1 MPVYREGWVDLA
13 PDNMYGADAAAY
25 TIMPTKY
32 TYLLFNWKKRSTCAG
47 NIYVTL

>member
-1 MPVYREGWVDLA
+1 MPVYQEGWVDLA

-32 TYLLFNWKKRSTCAG
+32 TYLLLIGKRSTCAG